1 MPITKRN
8 FYEHLKEEGMKFKKY
23 KTQAWI
29 KKIDFEKDEYRHE
42 KTEKEGKVSYN
53 NFVSTEEM
61 KSLCTK
67 RGDKDFGKN
76 CNDRDVWLTE
86 KEREHNLKEA
96 YKINL
101 RRQRKHG
108 KRRDVDDKE

>member
-1 MPITKRN
+1 
-8 FYEHLKEEGMKFKKY
+8 MKFKKY
-23 KTQAWI
+23 RNLAWI
-29 KKIDFEKDEYRHE
+29 KKMDFEKDEYRQE
-42 KTEKEGKVSYN
+42 KAEKEGK
-53 NFVSTEEM
+53 
-61 KSLCTK
+61 
-67 RGDKDFGKN
+67 GKN
-76 CNDRDVWLTE
+76 CDDRDVWLAE